1 MIVAVFTFA
10 ESRIRIQRDFHL
22 IIRKCRTIIIKFSIV
37 QKSDMASART
47 RDGDFKVPS
56 FGPPV
61 RQTQINAH
69 FVTNQRQK
77 ISQDFKAQLGK
88 ELQEINSKK
97 ALLNEQSRYD
107 F

>member
-1 MIVAVFTFA
+1 VIVAGFTFV

-22 IIRKCRTIIIKFSIV
+22 IIRKWRTIIIKFSIV

-61 RQTQINAH
+61 RQT
-69 FVTNQRQK
+69 
-77 ISQDFKAQLGK
+77 
-88 ELQEINSKK
+88 
-97 ALLNEQSRYD
+97 
-107 F
+107 